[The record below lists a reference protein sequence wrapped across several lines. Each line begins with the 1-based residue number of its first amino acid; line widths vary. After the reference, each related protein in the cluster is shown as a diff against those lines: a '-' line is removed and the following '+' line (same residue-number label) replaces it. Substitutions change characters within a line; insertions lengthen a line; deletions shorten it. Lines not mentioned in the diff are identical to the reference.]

1 MTDHEPRR
9 VFLLTVRV
17 RFHELDPLG
26 HVNNAVFLTYLE
38 EAAIEHAAAA
48 GWPSSRLREHGGVF
62 IARRHEIEFL
72 QPAVEGDLLQ
82 VRTWAEAM
90 SGARAL
96 RAYEIVRLDRAE
108 GVPPQDGLIDVAD
121 VEPARREALLVR
133 ARTEWAF
140 VDVVAGRPRRIPAAV
155 REDFL
160 LATEGK
166 VVNTA
171 APNAPPRRRHSSG

>member
-1 MTDHEPRR
+1 VTDSQPQPRG

-62 IARRHEIEFL
+62 IARRHEIDFL
-72 QPAVEGDLLQ
+72 QPAIEGDLLQ
-82 VRTWAEAM
+82 VRTWAESM

-96 RAYEIVRLDRAE
+96 RAYEITRLDRAE
-108 GVPPQDGLIDVAD
+108 GGSPPQDGLVDAAN
-121 VEPARREALLVR
+121 VEPIARDRLLVR

-140 VDVVAGRPRRIPAAV
+140 VDVAAGRPRRIPAAV
-155 REDFL
+155 RDDFL
-160 LATEGK
+160 LATEGDASK
-166 VVNTA
+166 DA
-171 APNAPPRRRHSSG
+171 I

>member
-1 MTDHEPRR
+1 MTDQPPRS

-62 IARRHEIEFL
+62 IARRHEIDFL

-90 SGARAL
+90 SGARAR
-96 RAYEIVRLDRAE
+96 RAYEIIRLDRADSAR
-108 GVPPQDGLIDVAD
+108 PQDGLVDVAD
-121 VEPARREALLVR
+121 VEPAQRAALLVR
-133 ARTEWAF
+133 ALTEWAF
-140 VDVVAGRPRRIPAAV
+140 VDVVEGRPRRIP
-155 REDFL
+155 
-160 LATEGK
+160 
-166 VVNTA
+166 
-171 APNAPPRRRHSSG
+171 